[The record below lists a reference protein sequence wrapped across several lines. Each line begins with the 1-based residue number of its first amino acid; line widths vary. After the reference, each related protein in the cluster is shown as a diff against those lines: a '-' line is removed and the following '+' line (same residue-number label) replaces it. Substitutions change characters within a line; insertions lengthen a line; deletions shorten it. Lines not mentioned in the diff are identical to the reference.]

1 MQTKRMI
8 VLALMTVMA
17 GVLHFVEASLPLP
30 LPIPGCKLGL
40 ANIISLYVLVRF
52 GLKDAL
58 VVVVLR
64 VLLGSLLSGT
74 LLSSGFFMSFSGAL
88 VACLVM
94 HITRRYLTVFS
105 VVGVSVMGAVAHNI
119 SQLAVAAL
127 LIGSG
132 AIWCYLPYLLLF
144 AVFTG
149 IFTGLTVRYLVE
161 GLHKVGWEQEF

>member
-1 MQTKRMI
+1 MHIQRVI
-8 VLALMTVMA
+8 LLALLTVMA
-17 GVLHFVEASLPLP
+17 GILHFVEAVLPLS

-88 VACLVM
+88 AACLAMYVAYSYC
-94 HITRRYLTVFS
+94 TAFS
-105 VVGVSVMGAVAHNI
+105 LIGVSVLGAVAHNI
-119 SQLAVAAL
+119 AQLFVAG
-127 LIGSG
+127 IIIDSG
-132 AIWCYLPYLLLF
+132 AIWYYLPYLILF
-144 AVFTG
+144 AVATG
-149 IFTGLTVRYLVE
+149 TMTGLVVHFLTERLR
-161 GLHKVGWEQEF
+161 KVGLC